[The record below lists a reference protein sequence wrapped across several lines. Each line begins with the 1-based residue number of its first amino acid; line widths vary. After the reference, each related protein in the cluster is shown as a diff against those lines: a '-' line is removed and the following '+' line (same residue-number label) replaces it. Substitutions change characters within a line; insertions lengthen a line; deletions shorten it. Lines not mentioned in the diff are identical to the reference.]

1 LSIVGIGVGVFV
13 SPNTSA
19 LMGAAPRARQGIA
32 AGIMATSRNVGMVL
46 GVGLAGAVFMTI
58 LSQAGE
64 TQSAALYQALQ
75 ISFLVSSGIAI
86 LGLGVTAIRQG
97 R

>member
-1 LSIVGIGVGVFV
+1 
-13 SPNTSA
+13 
-19 LMGAAPRARQGIA
+19 
-32 AGIMATSRNVGMVL
+32 
-46 GVGLAGAVFMTI
+46 MTI

-64 TQSAALYQALQ
+64 TQSAALFQALQ